1 MPKLALLRPSE
12 RMRIVMLKTA
22 ISGGP
27 SIRRPDDMD
36 AVEADWSMLAYI
48 DFCIGTEGGSCL

>member
-1 MPKLALLRPSE
+1 
-12 RMRIVMLKTA
+12 MRIVMLKTA

-48 DFCIGTEGGSCL
+48 DFCIGTEGGPCL